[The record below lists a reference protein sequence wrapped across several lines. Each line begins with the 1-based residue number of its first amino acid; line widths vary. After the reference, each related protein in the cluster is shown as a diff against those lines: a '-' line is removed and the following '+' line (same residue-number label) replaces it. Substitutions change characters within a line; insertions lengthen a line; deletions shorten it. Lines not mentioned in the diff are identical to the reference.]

1 MTLGSI
7 SSVSLSGMNAAAL
20 GQYAS
25 AHNLAN
31 VLDPKAKRLV
41 VSLSEAGREAGGVVA
56 ASMKESAQPPDLIG
70 DLVSQNFSVYTF
82 KANAVALRT
91 LDEMAGTVLSLKR

>member
-1 MTLGSI
+1 MTLASI
-7 SSVSLSGMNAAAL
+7 SSVSLSGLNAATL

-31 VLDPKAKRLV
+31 MLDPKSKRLV
-41 VSLSEAGREAGGVVA
+41 VSLSEAHGGVA
-56 ASMKESAQPPDLIG
+56 ASINESAQPPDMIG
-70 DLVSQNFSVYTF
+70 DLVAQNFAVYTF
-82 KANAVALRT
+82 KANAIALRT